1 MKITFKKE
9 KGWWPEQRRNLAR
22 RVMHHAKYVTGLVP
36 DEGYAYDIKVK
47 VILTKFKNCLLYTS
61 PSPRD

>member
-47 VILTKFKNCLLYTS
+47 VIFTKFKNA
-61 PSPRD
+61 